1 MRRLLFLVCL
11 LGGLLLPAVAEGAST
26 FFIRGG
32 GYGHGIG
39 LSQYGADGY
48 ALHGK
53 DYRFILAHYYRG
65 TAIGQTDPSQT
76 VRVLL
81 KTGDGA
87 FSGATTAT
95 GPNGVPKGL
104 HSAWT
109 YTVKALA
116 NGSLVVIDP
125 SGKTVG
131 RFAAPLVVSISTG
144 SGATAIQVPGLG
156 SYRGALEFRP
166 DGSGGVQTVNAL
178 GLDDYVQGVIAAEMP
193 ASWPAQALE
202 AQAVAARTY
211 AITTSVDGNGYTLYP
226 DTRSQMY
233 GGVGAETGATNAA
246 VQATR
251 GQIVTYHG
259 APAVTYFFAS
269 SGGYTE
275 SIENVWLGA
284 TPEPWLVGV
293 PDPYDAAKGA
303 DPYHRWGYNL
313 SVARAKADLGSLV
326 KGSFEG
332 VRIVRHGVSPRILLA
347 DVVGS
352 RGTTRATGAQLQQA
366 FGLPT
371 TYAAFVTL
379 VTLPG
384 PAPKVTHS
392 RRATGGLSGFL
403 ALMHRVVVAATPALH
418 GTLFPAPHGAGLAVQ
433 IAGKHGWRTV
443 KHTRVGANG
452 AYSLTLPSSG
462 RYRVV
467 YAGLDGPAVT
477 VG

>member
-11 LGGLLLPAVAEGAST
+11 LAGLLVPPVAEGAAT

-53 DYRFILAHYYRG
+53 DYRYILAHYYRG
-65 TAIGQTDPSQT
+65 TAIGQTDPTQT

-81 KTGDGA
+81 KTGSA
-87 FSGATTAT
+87 SFSRATTAT
-95 GPNGVPKGL
+95 GLNGAAKGL

-116 NGSLVVIDP
+116 SGSLQLIDP
-125 SGKTVG
+125 SGRTVG
-131 RFAAPLVVSISTG
+131 KFAAPLVVSGSG
-144 SGATAIQVPGLG
+144 SGASPLEVVGLG

-166 DGSGGVQTVNAL
+166 DGRGGVQTVDAL
-178 GLDDYVQGVIAAEMP
+178 GLDEYVQGVIAAEMP

-211 AITTSVDGNGYTLYP
+211 AITTSVDGSGYTLYP

-233 GGVGAETGATNAA
+233 GGVGAETVTTNAA

-251 GQIVTYHG
+251 GQIVTYRG

-275 SIENVWLGA
+275 SIDNVWLGA

-293 PDPYDAAKGA
+293 PDPYDAAEGA

-313 SVARAKADLGSLV
+313 SIARARADLGPLV
-326 KGSFEG
+326 KGNFEG
-332 VRIVRHGVSPRILLA
+332 IRVVRHGVSPRILLA

-352 RGTTRATGAQLQQA
+352 RGTSQASGAQLQQA

-371 TYAAFVTL
+371 TLAAFVTL

-384 PAPKVTHS
+384 PAPKITHS
-392 RRATGGLSGFL
+392 KHATGGLNGFL
-403 ALMHRVVVAATPALH
+403 ALMHQVVVAATPALH
-418 GTLFPAPHGAGLAVQ
+418 GTVFPAARGARIAVQ
-433 IAGKHGWRTV
+433 LAGSHGWQTV
-443 KHTRVGANG
+443 KHARPGVQG
-452 AYSLTLPSSG
+452 AYSVTLPSTG

-467 YAGLDGPAVT
+467 YAGLDGPALT
-477 VG
+477 IG